1 MSLNPLKPYDQPAD
15 PLAYSDDR
23 NPCYGTDATVT
34 ALRVVTKDGASH
46 LLPYAQFLRARR
58 DANPELEQHPDGP
71 PERLLIQFVQ
81 AEVLVLGCGLR
92 FLEDGLRKSS
102 LSQVQ
107 VSELWRNELFRT
119 LIGEITIQFHQEAA

>member
-1 MSLNPLKPYDQPAD
+1 MPLNPLKPYDQPGNITE
-15 PLAYSDDR
+15 YNNDR
-23 NPCYGTDATVT
+23 NPCCASDSTVT
-34 ALRVVTKDGASH
+34 AVRVVTKDGTSH

-102 LSQVQ
+102 LSHVQ

-119 LIGEITIQFHQEAA
+119 LIGEITVRFQQEAA